1 MKVVNMEETGT
12 DRTGSGWKS
21 G

>member
-1 MKVVNMEETGT
+1 MKVVNMEETGM